1 MASPPP
7 TRQQLKE
14 AMLAIFLSSEKAA
27 KSERSREFTKLLFTF
42 VESRMQGKNS
52 DAVSE
57 MQMEAIGLF
66 SQYVFKKNK
75 EKAKEKGKNAE
86 QVLREVAQESDEL
99 FDEIEFRIR
108 GK

>member
-1 MASPPP
+1 MASPP

-14 AMLAIFLSSEKAA
+14 AMLAIFLSKEKNA
-27 KSERSREFTKLLFTF
+27 KGERSREFTKMLFSF
-42 VESRMQGKNS
+42 VEFQMEGKS
-52 DAVSE
+52 GDVSE

-75 EKAKEKGKNAE
+75 EKAGEKEKSPE
-86 QVLREVAQESDEL
+86 QILREVAQESDEL

>member
-1 MASPPP
+1 MAPPP

-14 AMLAIFLSSEKAA
+14 AMLAIFLSSEKAE
-27 KSERSREFTKLLFTF
+27 KSGRSREFTRLLFSF
-42 VESRMQGKNS
+42 VEAKMPGRNPDM
-52 DAVSE
+52 VSE

-75 EKAKEKGKNAE
+75 EKAGQKEKSPE
-86 QVLREVAQESDEL
+86 QILREVAQESDEL

>member
-14 AMLAIFLSSEKAA
+14 AMLAIFLCKEKKA
-27 KSERSREFTKLLFTF
+27 KSERSREFTKMLFSF
-42 VESRMQGKNS
+42 VESQMKGKS
-52 DAVSE
+52 GDVSE

-66 SQYVFKKNK
+66 SQYVFKKSK
-75 EKAKEKGKNAE
+75 EKANQKGKNPE
-86 QVLREVAQESDEL
+86 QILREVAQESDEL

>member
-7 TRQQLKE
+7 TRARLKE
-14 AMLAIFLSSEKAA
+14 AMLSIFLSSEKAE
-27 KSERSREFTKLLFTF
+27 KSALSREFTKMLFSY
-42 VESRMQGKNS
+42 VESQMGGKGP
-52 DAVSE
+52 DVVSE
-57 MQMEAIGLF
+57 MQMESIGLF

-75 EKAKEKGKNAE
+75 EKAKEKGKRPV
-86 QVLREVAQESDEL
+86 QILREVAEESDEL

>member
-1 MASPPP
+1 MASPP
-7 TRQQLKE
+7 TRQQLKD

-27 KSERSREFTKLLFTF
+27 KGERSREFTKMLFSF
-42 VESRMQGKNS
+42 VESRMPGKGEC
-52 DAVSE
+52 AVSE

-75 EKAKEKGKNAE
+75 EKANEKGKKPG
-86 QVLREVAQESDEL
+86 QILREVAQESDEL